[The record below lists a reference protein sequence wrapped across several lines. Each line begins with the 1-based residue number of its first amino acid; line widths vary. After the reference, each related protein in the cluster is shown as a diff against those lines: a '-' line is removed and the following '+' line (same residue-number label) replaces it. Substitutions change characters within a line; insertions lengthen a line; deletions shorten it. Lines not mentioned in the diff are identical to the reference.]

1 VTLLLVFIYTF
12 LFVLQAIWVYTLE
25 GNFFSEIFWVLSLT
39 PCLVEVALFLW
50 FRSGSPTV
58 LALFLT
64 AIFYVLI
71 GLTQA
76 WFEKRLFRGVI
87 LEYFWVA
94 LISFIFLMLFTN
106 VG

>member
-1 VTLLLVFIYTF
+1 
-12 LFVLQAIWVYTLE
+12 LQSVWTYTLE
-25 GNFFSEIFWVLSLT
+25 KNPLSEIFWVLSLT
-39 PCLVEVALFLW
+39 FCLVEVALFLW
-50 FRSGSPTV
+50 FRQGSPTV

-87 LEYFWVA
+87 LEYFWVTVV
-94 LISFIFLMLFTN
+94 SFIFLILFTN
-106 VG
+106 FG